1 MQNTICL
8 TLKYPNQQVLLKNS
22 YMRYLLICLL
32 LFVSINLSAQISTED
47 KNLLMNLNSS
57 KNLKFKDRDVK
68 LGFGKNNYWVDY
80 SFGSLMY
87 FYQKY
92 LSVQVSASCLYSPT
106 CSSYSKLLFKKYGFF
121 KGLFT
126 SADRILRCDRISATD
141 LRVLEIDKHDHK
153 VHENVN
159 YYNFKED

>member
-1 MQNTICL
+1 M
-8 TLKYPNQQVLLKNS
+8 K
-22 YMRYLLICLL
+22 YLLLCII
-32 LFVSINLSAQISTED
+32 LFISIKLSAQISAED
-47 KNLLMNLNSS
+47 KNLLSDLNTT
-57 KNLKFKDRDVK
+57 KNHKFKDRNVK
-68 LGFGKNNYWVDY
+68 LGFGKNNFLLDY
-80 SFGSLMY
+80 SLGSLMY

-106 CSSYSKLLFKKYGFF
+106 CSSYSKLLFKKYGFI